1 MAIALWLPRYKQ
13 PEETKVKGRGSEVGA
28 CWSNFAGHGHRRKN
42 RIVVKTE
49 GLPVLWLTGKN
60 RVSCRDRRRSIP

>member
-28 CWSNFAGHGHRRKN
+28 GAISPGTATAGK
-42 RIVVKTE
+42 I
-49 GLPVLWLTGKN
+49 GLW
-60 RVSCRDRRRSIP
+60 